1 MVWGFGGGG
10 DENILIVTVVMVVQ
24 LSEYTKNHWIVSF
37 KGVTLCHENYIS
49 IKNFKAVMSGVR
61 GE

>member
-24 LSEYTKNHWIVSF
+24 LSEYTENHWIV
-37 KGVTLCHENYIS
+37 
-49 IKNFKAVMSGVR
+49 
-61 GE
+61 